1 MNLTTTFF
9 ISCFSCA
16 IISDSFAH
24 HSIQSAPA
32 VETFTQPVSIRT
44 EFSSNGH
51 FYTTSAETVL
61 PESGYYRLSL
71 IDSNGEEMRT
81 NPFSVSD
88 DFTKEAFAF
97 CCNEPDTQEIS
108 QTIMTVIDGIA
119 D

>member
-24 HSIQSAPA
+24 HAIENTSA
-32 VETFTQPVSIRT
+32 VETFTHPISIQT

-51 FYTTSAETVL
+51 FYRTSDETIS
-61 PESGYYRLSL
+61 PQSGYYRLSL
-71 IDSNGEEMRT
+71 IDSNGEQMRT

-88 DFTKEAFAF
+88 DFTKQAFAF
-97 CCNEPDTQEIS
+97 CCNEPDAQSIS
-108 QTIMTVIDGIA
+108 QSVVTVIDGIA